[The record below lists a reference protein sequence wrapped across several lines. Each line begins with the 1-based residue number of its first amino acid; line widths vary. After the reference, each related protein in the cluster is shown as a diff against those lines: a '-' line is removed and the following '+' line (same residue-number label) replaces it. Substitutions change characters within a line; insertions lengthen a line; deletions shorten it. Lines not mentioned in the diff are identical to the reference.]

1 MQQWLEMVRDI
12 GIEATAAVKFIQ
24 EQQELARQERL
35 EVREEAERARQE
47 AERARQEAERQRE
60 HEIHILELQNQQQ
73 PEASNRSTNRQEKGP
88 KLPMF
93 NETTDKIDSYLQ
105 RFERYAKANHWDENE
120 WATSLSALLSGKA
133 LDVNSRLS
141 DDDAVDYYQLKTAIL
156 KRYNL
161 TEEEYREK
169 FRRCKPENDESPD
182 QFKFR
187 LKTYLEKWI
196 ELSGIENTFEG
207 LRDLIIKE
215 QVIKACPKD
224 LGIHLEE
231 RAPSN
236 MEELAKFA
244 QQYLK
249 ARGLKLSDLNKKTSE
264 TSKEELKMNR
274 PEVNNV
280 CFHCKKPGHRAFE

>member
-1 MQQWLEMVRDI
+1 MSSMQQWLEMVRDI
-12 GIEATAAVKFIQ
+12 GLDGTAAVKFIQ

-47 AERARQEAERQRE
+47 AERQRE

-73 PEASNRSTNRQEKGP
+73 PEASNRSNDRQEKGP

-133 LDVNSRLS
+133 LDVYSRLS

-161 TEEEYREK
+161 TEEGYREK

-182 QFKFR
+182 QFIFR
-187 LKTYLEKWI
+187 LKKYLEKWI
-196 ELSGIENTFEG
+196 ELSRIENTFEG

-224 LGIHLEE
+224 LNGPPVTWNGPPVTWKNWQNLHNSI
-231 RAPSN
+231 
-236 MEELAKFA
+236 
-244 QQYLK
+244 
-249 ARGLKLSDLNKKTSE
+249 
-264 TSKEELKMNR
+264 
-274 PEVNNV
+274 
-280 CFHCKKPGHRAFE
+280 